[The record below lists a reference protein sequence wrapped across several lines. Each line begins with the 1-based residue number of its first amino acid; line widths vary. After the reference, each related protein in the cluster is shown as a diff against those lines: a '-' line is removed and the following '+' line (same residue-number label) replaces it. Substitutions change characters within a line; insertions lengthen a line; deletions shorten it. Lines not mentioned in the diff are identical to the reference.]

1 MGSVASRFATLAAL
15 ISAGMTILTG
25 CERKGAVEISSAPP
39 TVTVSKPIVRQI
51 TDYFEFPGQ
60 TEAVSEV
67 AIRARVTGYIVKLS
81 FEDGQDVKRGQ
92 VLFEIDPRPYQAALE
107 QARGE
112 VARIEAIEDRAR
124 ADLKRSE
131 RLRKSNVVS
140 AEEYEQRVADLKI
153 AKASIA
159 SAKAA
164 VTEAEL
170 NLEFTK
176 IISPIDGRVSRA
188 RIREGNLVQSGNDS
202 PVLTTVVT
210 TDPIYVAFNLD
221 EHALLE
227 YQTLFLRAGR
237 ELHPGRLKDLKLP
250 VEIGLMTE
258 TGFPHKGILNFADNK
273 IDHGTGTMQVRGEFQ
288 NKTEYLTPGMFV
300 RVRIPF
306 GEPHQALLVDESAI
320 GTDQRIKFLL
330 VVKKK
335 MVEKK
340 EEHVVERRNVQ
351 LGRLHDGLRVIEAG
365 IKPDDLVIV
374 KGLQRARPGDVV
386 VPHFDGEKSAAT
398 SSTGGIRGQ
407 SPFAGTARRVLRTN
421 GDCPLF
427 PAPPANR

>member
-1 MGSVASRFATLAAL
+1 MGLVAARNATLAAL
-15 ISAGMTILTG
+15 ISVGMGILTG
-25 CERKGAVEISSAPP
+25 CANKVEEIPPSPP
-39 TVTVSKPIVRQI
+39 TVTVGKPIVRQV

-67 AIRARVTGYIVKLS
+67 AIRARVTGYIVKVS

-124 ADLKRSE
+124 ADLNRSE
-131 RLRKSNVVS
+131 RLRQSNVVS
-140 AEEYEQRVADLKI
+140 AEEYEQRIADLKV

-210 TDPIYVAFNLD
+210 TDPIYVTFNLD
-221 EHALLE
+221 EHALLQ
-227 YQTLFLRAGR
+227 YQALILRAGK

-258 TGFPHKGILNFADNK
+258 TGFPHKGILDFADNK
-273 IDHGTGTMQVRGEFQ
+273 IDSGTGTMRVRGTFQ

-306 GEPHQALLVDESAI
+306 GEPHRALLVDQSAI

-330 VVKKK
+330 TVNKKN
-335 MVEKK
+335 
-340 EEHVVERRNVQ
+340 VVERRDVQ
-351 LGRLHDGLRVIEAG
+351 LGRLHDGLQVIKSG
-365 IKPDDLVIV
+365 IEPDDLVIV
-374 KGLQRARPGDVV
+374 KGLQRARPGAIVA
-386 VPHFDGEKSAAT
+386 PHFGDEKSAAT
-398 SSTGGIRGQ
+398 SPQPARTGKSGG
-407 SPFAGTARRVLRTN
+407 AGKPMTN
-421 GDCPLF
+421 
-427 PAPPANR
+427 